1 MLLQIEFTLGRLLQL
16 KERIDDT
23 EDLVVMDL
31 DHRRNELHG
40 LEVLVTSITLAIA
53 FVSMVAAIF
62 GMNLK
67 SGWESH
73 YSAFISVTWGSI
85 VGAVVIIAG
94 LIYYLRS
101 RRLMFI
107 PDTASIRPVA
117 TPGMRRPSRQSMLME
132 F

>member
-1 MLLQIEFTLGRLLQL
+1 MPIQIEFTLGRLLQL

-67 SGWESH
+67 SGWEG
-73 YSAFISVTWGSI
+73 YFSAFILVTWGSI
-85 VGAVVIIAG
+85 AGAVVILLG
-94 LIYYLRS
+94 LVYYLRS

-107 PDTASIRPVA
+107 PDNSAIRPVTA
-117 TPGMRRPSRQSMLME
+117 PGIRRPSRQSMLME